1 MVVVGQ
7 KRIGRPRTGSSP
19 AIAVRIDHDELT
31 RVDRFAEAN
40 GISRSQALR
49 RLIHRGLS
57 RAALRDEGI
66 QRPLPKR
73 RRGLAR

>member
-1 MVVVGQ
+1 MVAVGH

-19 AIAVRIDHDELT
+19 AIAVRVDRDELA

-57 RAALRDEGI
+57 RAPLREESI
-66 QRPLPKR
+66 QRPLPTR